1 MGLFGVRFMPRE
13 EDYVASLSGM
23 TTNLAEAA
31 RSLVEMFGDEIG
43 EAHHYAEHIKTLE
56 HACDEITHNVSTSLQ
71 RSFIT
76 GIDREDIYALITTL
90 DDVVDL
96 IEALAAAVVT
106 YGVQE
111 YTPYMRRFAGVIQQM
126 GEVLDRLVPAIE
138 RPRDIKNHAV
148 KIRPLERE
156 GDEIYREA
164 TASLFNGGLPVPAV
178 IMLKEIYDNLENTID
193 RCQHV
198 SDLVERIA
206 IKNM

>member
-1 MGLFGVRFMPRE
+1 MGLFGIGLMPRE
-13 EDYVASLSGM
+13 EDYIASLSDM
-23 TTNLAEAA
+23 TTRLTEGA
-31 RSLVEMFGDEIG
+31 RALVEMFGDEIG
-43 EAHHYAEHIKTLE
+43 EAPKYSEHIKTIE
-56 HACDEITHNVSTSLQ
+56 HACDEITHQVSTSLQ

-96 IEALAAAVVT
+96 IEALASAVVR

-111 YTPYMRRFAGVIQQM
+111 YTPYMRLFAGVIQQM
-126 GEVLDRLVPAIE
+126 AEVLDRLVPAIE
-138 RPRDIKNHAV
+138 RPRDIKDHLT

-156 GDEIYREA
+156 GDDIYREA
-164 TASLFNGGLPVPAV
+164 TANLFSGAFPVPTV
-178 IMLKEIYDNLENTID
+178 IMMKEIYDNLENTID

-198 SDLVERIA
+198 GVLVERIV

>member
-1 MGLFGVRFMPRE
+1 MGLFGVRLMPRE
-13 EDYVASLSGM
+13 EDYVASLSDM

-31 RSLVEMFGDEIG
+31 RTLVEMFGDEIG
-43 EAHHYAEHIKTLE
+43 EARQYSDHIKTLE

-90 DDVVDL
+90 DDIVDL

-126 GEVLDRLVPAIE
+126 AEVLDRLVPAIE
-138 RPRDIKNHAV
+138 RPRDMKNHV
-148 KIRPLERE
+148 TQIRPLERE

-164 TASLFNGGLPVPAV
+164 TASLFSGGLPVPAV

-198 SDLVERIA
+198 GDLVERIA